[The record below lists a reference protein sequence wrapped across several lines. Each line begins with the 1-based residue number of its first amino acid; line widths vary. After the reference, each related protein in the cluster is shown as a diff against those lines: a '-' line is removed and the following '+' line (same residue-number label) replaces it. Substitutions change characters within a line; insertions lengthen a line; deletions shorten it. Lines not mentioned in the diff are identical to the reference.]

1 MTHLYATASILLQ
14 NHTIMNITALI
25 VYFTI
30 SFVIAVLWVRGID
43 KMKREHPD
51 YKGEDF
57 LNHDDK
63 NTSS

>member
-1 MTHLYATASILLQ
+1 
-14 NHTIMNITALI
+14 MNITAI
-25 VYFTI
+25 IISFTI
-30 SFVIAVLWVRGID
+30 SFLIGVLWVKGID
-43 KMKREHPD
+43 KMKRDHPD

>member
-1 MTHLYATASILLQ
+1 MDKIAI
-14 NHTIMNITALI
+14 I
-25 VYFTI
+25 I
-30 SFVIAVLWVRGID
+30 SFTVSFLIAVLWVKGID